1 MVANDDPALAIVEL
15 ERAKKL
21 GHVGIM
27 IPPVAGE
34 GVPQY
39 HERGMD
45 PLWEAAV
52 ANDMSVNIHAGTA
65 RERNKKTSLIQ
76 VSGGRNPTTSP
87 LHYEVSL
94 KPRLTMITD
103 ERRVGTKR
111 GSTVSARWTT

>member
-27 IPPVAGE
+27 IPTVAGE

-65 RERNKKTSLIQ
+65 RERHTKTSLIQ
-76 VSGGRNPTTSP
+76 VRSEEHTSE
-87 LHYEVSL
+87 LQSL
-94 KPRLTMITD
+94 LRTSYAVFCMK
-103 ERRVGTKR
+103 KNKHHQN
-111 GSTVSARWTT
+111 ST

>member
-27 IPPVAGE
+27 IPTVAGE

-45 PLWEAAV
+45 PLWEAVV

-65 RERNKKTSLIQ
+65 RERHKTTSLIQ
-76 VSGGRNPTTSP
+76 GSGGRNPNKSP
-87 LHYEVSL
+87 PKYEALV
-94 KPRLTMITD
+94 KPMSNIIF
-103 ERRVGTKR
+103 R
-111 GSTVSARWTT
+111 GVLDRKKVD

>member
-27 IPPVAGE
+27 IPTVAGE

-65 RERNKKTSLIQ
+65 RERNKKTRSEEHTSELQSLM
-76 VSGGRNPTTSP
+76 RNS
-87 LHYEVSL
+87 YAVFC
-94 KPRLTMITD
+94 LTQKNTH
-103 ERRVGTKR
+103 
-111 GSTVSARWTT
+111 SN